1 VLARRGYG
9 SRRVCEELIAAG
21 RVEVNG
27 QVATLGA
34 RVMVGDEVR
43 VDGAPVGLEE
53 GLAYYLVNKPV
64 GVISTARDEQGRPS
78 VVAMVPSE
86 VRLYPVGR
94 LDAASEGLL
103 LLTNDGPLA
112 HYLTHPSS
120 EVEKEYLLELD
131 RPIPRGVPARFRRG
145 IDDGG
150 ERLVARRVGV
160 LGPSTLRVVLTEG
173 RNRELRRM
181 CTAVGLG
188 VRRLVRVR
196 LGPIADPTLAPG
208 TYRELTAEE
217 VIALRR
223 AGRRLD

>member
-1 VLARRGYG
+1 
-9 SRRVCEELIAAG
+9 VCEELIAAG

-27 QVATLGA
+27 KVAALGA
-34 RVMVGDEVR
+34 RVVPGDEVR

-53 GLAYYLVNKPV
+53 GLRYYLVNKPV
-64 GVISTARDEQGRPS
+64 GVISTASDDRGRPS
-78 VVAMVPSE
+78 VVELVPSQ

-120 EVEKEYLLELD
+120 GVEKEYLLEVD
-131 RPIPRGVPARFRRG
+131 RPVPRGVPARFRRG
-145 IDDGG
+145 IEVDG
-150 ERLVARRVGV
+150 EHLVARHVGV

-181 CTAVGLG
+181 CGAVGLE
-188 VRRLVRVR
+188 VRRLVRIR
-196 LGPIADPTLAPG
+196 IGPISDPTLAPG
-208 TYRELTAEE
+208 DYRELTPEE

-223 AGRRLD
+223 DGRRLD